1 MANGIV
7 AFFLQRI
14 SVERRNSIGIFA
26 EIRQIMVGSEANS
39 EGCCAH
45 YPDNVGHVSMEKKLF
60 LQKRRLFFRKKT
72 SHENNGKRN
81 VSRKGNV
88 GTYDFF
94 FLSFPRAKMKY
105 HMLLLVVADHMPLAK

>member
-45 YPDNVGHVSMEKKLF
+45 YPDNVGHVSMEKKNVF
-60 LQKRRLFFRKKT
+60 AKK
-72 SHENNGKRN
+72 KA
-81 VSRKGNV
+81 
-88 GTYDFF
+88 FF
-94 FLSFPRAKMKY
+94 FGKKRPMKITGKGTSLGKE
-105 HMLLLVVADHMPLAK
+105 M